1 MIYGLTGGIATGK
14 STVSEILIE
23 KGFTV
28 IDADKIAREV
38 VEPNTEA
45 FKEIVSTFGVKIL
58 DEHGTLDRKK
68 LGNFVFNNK
77 IHLAK
82 LNYITHPRI
91 KEVIK
96 TRITEC
102 SQKDIKTIFLDIPL
116 LFEGDWHQF
125 TEKNIVVYT
134 SPEIQI
140 ERLMKRNNFTY
151 EEALMRI
158 NAQMP
163 IDEKKKLADIVIY
176 NNGSIEDLYIS
187 IDELIS
193 NIS

>member
-14 STVSEILIE
+14 STVSERLIE

-28 IDADKIAREV
+28 IDSDKIAREV

-45 FKEIVSTFGVKIL
+45 FNEIVSTFGVKIL
-58 DEHGTLDRKK
+58 DEHGALDRKK

-96 TRITEC
+96 TRIKEYR
-102 SQKDIKTIFLDIPL
+102 QKNIKTIFLDIPL

-176 NNGSIEDLYIS
+176 NNGSIEDLYLS
-187 IDELIS
+187 IDELIC

>member
-14 STVSEILIE
+14 STVSERLIE

-45 FKEIVSTFGVKIL
+45 FNEIVSTFGHKIL
-58 DEHGTLDRKK
+58 DENGTLDRKK

-91 KEVIK
+91 KGVIK
-96 TRITEC
+96 NRIEEFRA
-102 SQKDIKTIFLDIPL
+102 KGVMTIFLDIPL

-140 ERLMKRNNFTY
+140 ERLMRRNNFTY
-151 EEALMRI
+151 EEALVRI

-163 IDEKKKLADIVIY
+163 IDEKKKSADIVIY
-176 NNGSIEDLYIS
+176 NNGSIEDLYLS

-193 NIS
+193 NIN